1 MALLGGS
8 SEASVTKRLAGTI
21 FIIRVFSAA
30 LAYFSQILLARWMG
44 GSDYGVYV
52 YVWTW
57 VLLLGSMMDFGIS
70 ASAQKIIPE
79 YRTRGEHALLRGFLS
94 GSRWMTFAVSSV
106 VSLLLA
112 GVVKGLSPWI
122 DANAIVPLYI
132 GCLTLPAFVVAN
144 TQDGIARSHD
154 WMRLGLMPQF
164 IVRQSLI
171 IGFTAGAFVLGFNLG
186 ATAAM
191 SASAAAVWIA
201 MIGQMIVLNRRLGGH
216 IEPGPKAYDFR
227 GWLAVSLPILMVEGF
242 YLLLSYTDVLVL
254 QQFRSSEEVGVY
266 FAVVKT
272 LALVSFIHYAMAA
285 TTAHRFAEYHALGDK
300 ARLSAYVAHAI
311 QWTFWPSLA
320 ATILLLALGK
330 PLLWLFGPQF
340 VVGYDIMF
348 IAAIGLVVRSAI
360 GPVERLLN
368 MLGHQHICAL
378 AYALAFVMNVVLC
391 VMLVPRFGG
400 HGAAAATSISLAF
413 ETVLLF
419 WIVRR
424 RLGLHVL
431 AFGKTLGHWS
441 QTAYDMRSNTTSPAP
456 QIGEIT
462 TSTPYAH
469 KTFLFR
475 PIRAIDSTFIPC
487 VAIYSSTCETELD
500 ASRNDRSA
508 LRRIGIRRRPAGRD
522 DRRWR
527 RLADDAAADPAVR
540 RPPVDRCRH
549 RPALRRGDQ
558 DRRQP
563 GAWLGRSI
571 HWPAVIRLASG
582 SIPASIVT
590 LLVLWQLEL
599 NGEAARSLVNLVLCF
614 ALSSR
619 RFR

>member
-1 MALLGGS
+1 MDAQPATVPPAGVLARLRSMLAGS
-8 SEASVTKRLAGTI
+8 SEASLTKRLAGTI
-21 FIIRVFSAA
+21 LIIRVISAA
-30 LAYFSQILLARWMG
+30 LAYVSQILLARWMG

-79 YRTRGEHALLRGFLS
+79 YRTSGEQALLRGFLS
-94 GSRWMTFAVSSV
+94 GSRWMTFV
-106 VSLLLA
+106 VASLISLLLA

-122 DANAIVPLYI
+122 DAGEIVPLYI

-171 IGFTAGAFVLGFNLG
+171 IGFTAGAVTLGFQLG

-191 SASAAAVWIA
+191 LASAAAVWIA
-201 MIGQMIVLNRRLGGH
+201 MIGQMLVLNQRLDGH
-216 IEPGPKAYDFR
+216 IEAGPKAYDFR
-227 GWLAVSLPILMVEGF
+227 GWLAISLPILLVESF

-272 LALVSFIHYAMAA
+272 LALVSFIHYAMSA

-300 ARLSAYVAHAI
+300 PRLSAYVAHAI
-311 QWTFWPSLA
+311 KWTFWPSLA
-320 ATILLLALGK
+320 ATVLLLAFGK
-330 PLLWLFGPQF
+330 PLLWLFGPKF

-378 AYALAFVMNVVLC
+378 AYALAFVMNLVLC
-391 VMLVPRFGG
+391 VALVPRFGG
-400 HGAAAATSISLAF
+400 YGAAAATSISLTF

-419 WIVRR
+419 WIVRQ

-431 AFGKTLGHWS
+431 AFGK
-441 QTAYDMRSNTTSPAP
+441 
-456 QIGEIT
+456 
-462 TSTPYAH
+462 
-469 KTFLFR
+469 
-475 PIRAIDSTFIPC
+475 
-487 VAIYSSTCETELD
+487 
-500 ASRNDRSA
+500 
-508 LRRIGIRRRPAGRD
+508 
-522 DRRWR
+522 
-527 RLADDAAADPAVR
+527 
-540 RPPVDRCRH
+540 
-549 RPALRRGDQ
+549 
-558 DRRQP
+558 
-563 GAWLGRSI
+563 
-571 HWPAVIRLASG
+571 SG
-582 SIPASIVT
+582 
-590 LLVLWQLEL
+590 
-599 NGEAARSLVNLVLCF
+599 
-614 ALSSR
+614 
-619 RFR
+619 

>member
-1 MALLGGS
+1 VAVTDAHSTSALPAGALARLRAMLGRVLGGS
-8 SEASVTKRLAGTI
+8 GEASVTKRLAGTI
-21 FIIRVFSAA
+21 FIIRVVSAG
-30 LAYFSQILLARWMG
+30 LAYLSQILLARWMG

-70 ASAQKIIPE
+70 VSAQKLIPE

-94 GSRWMTFAVSSV
+94 GSRWMTFIVSSI

-112 GVVKGLSPWI
+112 GVVKILSPWI
-122 DANAIVPLYI
+122 EPGAVVPLTI

-164 IVRQSLI
+164 VVRQSLI
-171 IGFTAGAFVLGFNLG
+171 IGFTAGAFALGFHLG

-191 SASAAAVWIA
+191 LASAAAVWIA
-201 MIGQMIVLNRRLGGH
+201 MIGQMMVMNRRLRDTV
-216 IEPGPKAYDFR
+216 EAGPKAYDFR

-254 QQFRSSEEVGVY
+254 QQFRSSQEVGVY

-272 LALVSFIHYAMAA
+272 LALVSFIHYAMSA
-285 TTAHRFAEYHALGDK
+285 TTAHRFAEYHATGDR

-320 ATILLLALGK
+320 ATALLLAFGK

-340 VVGYDIMF
+340 VTGYDIMF
-348 IAAIGLVVRSAI
+348 IAAVGLVVRSAI

-378 AYALAFVMNVVLC
+378 AYASAFVMNVVLC
-391 VMLVPRFGG
+391 VLLIPRFGG
-400 HGAAAATSISLAF
+400 HGAAAATSLALVF

-431 AFGKTLGHWS
+431 AFGK
-441 QTAYDMRSNTTSPAP
+441 
-456 QIGEIT
+456 
-462 TSTPYAH
+462 
-469 KTFLFR
+469 
-475 PIRAIDSTFIPC
+475 
-487 VAIYSSTCETELD
+487 
-500 ASRNDRSA
+500 
-508 LRRIGIRRRPAGRD
+508 RD
-522 DRRWR
+522 
-527 RLADDAAADPAVR
+527 V
-540 RPPVDRCRH
+540 
-549 RPALRRGDQ
+549 
-558 DRRQP
+558 
-563 GAWLGRSI
+563 
-571 HWPAVIRLASG
+571 
-582 SIPASIVT
+582 
-590 LLVLWQLEL
+590 
-599 NGEAARSLVNLVLCF
+599 
-614 ALSSR
+614 
-619 RFR
+619 

>member
-1 MALLGGS
+1 LARLRAMFGRVLGGS
-8 SEASVTKRLAGTI
+8 SEASLTKRLAGTI
-21 FIIRVFSAA
+21 FIIRVVSAG
-30 LAYFSQILLARWMG
+30 LAYLSQILLARWMG

-70 ASAQKIIPE
+70 ASAQKLIPE
-79 YRTRGEHALLRGFLS
+79 YRTRGDLALLRGFLA
-94 GSRWMTFAVSSV
+94 GSRWMTFVVSSL

-112 GVVKGLSPWI
+112 GVVKLLSPWI
-122 DANAIVPLYI
+122 EPGAVLPLYI

-164 IVRQSLI
+164 VVRQSLI
-171 IGFTAGAFVLGFNLG
+171 IGVTAGAVALGFNLG

-191 SASAAAVWIA
+191 LASAAAVWIA
-201 MIGQMIVLNRRLGGH
+201 MIGQMIVMNRRLRAT
-216 IEPGPKAYDFR
+216 IEAGPSSYDFR

-242 YLLLSYTDVLVL
+242 YLLLSYTDVLLL

-285 TTAHRFAEYHALGDK
+285 STAHRFAEYHASGDG

-311 QWTFWPSLA
+311 KWTFWPSVA
-320 ATILLLALGK
+320 ATTVLLAFGK

-340 VVGYDIMF
+340 VAGYDIMF

-368 MLGHQHICAL
+368 MLGHQHVCAL
-378 AYALAFVMNVVLC
+378 AYASAFVMNVVLC
-391 VMLVPRFGG
+391 VMLIPRFGG
-400 HGAAAATSISLAF
+400 HGAAAATSLALVF

-431 AFGKTLGHWS
+431 AFGK
-441 QTAYDMRSNTTSPAP
+441 
-456 QIGEIT
+456 
-462 TSTPYAH
+462 
-469 KTFLFR
+469 
-475 PIRAIDSTFIPC
+475 
-487 VAIYSSTCETELD
+487 
-500 ASRNDRSA
+500 RSA
-508 LRRIGIRRRPAGRD
+508 
-522 DRRWR
+522 
-527 RLADDAAADPAVR
+527 
-540 RPPVDRCRH
+540 
-549 RPALRRGDQ
+549 
-558 DRRQP
+558 
-563 GAWLGRSI
+563 
-571 HWPAVIRLASG
+571 
-582 SIPASIVT
+582 
-590 LLVLWQLEL
+590 
-599 NGEAARSLVNLVLCF
+599 
-614 ALSSR
+614 
-619 RFR
+619 

>member
-1 MALLGGS
+1 MAAIDAPSAPTLPTGMIARLRSMLGGLLGGP
-8 SEASVTKRLAGTI
+8 SEASVTRRLAGTI
-21 FIIRVFSAA
+21 FIIRVVSAA
-30 LAYFSQILLARWMG
+30 LAYLSQILLARWMG

-94 GSRWMTFAVSSV
+94 GSRWMTLIASAV
-106 VSLLLA
+106 VSVLLA
-112 GVVKGLSPWI
+112 ALVKALSPWI
-122 DANAIVPLYI
+122 DASEIVPLYI
-132 GCLTLPAFVVAN
+132 GCVTLPAFVVAN

-171 IGFTAGAFVLGFNLG
+171 IGLTAGAFALGFHLG

-191 SASAAAVWIA
+191 LASAAAVWIA
-201 MIGQMIVLNRRLGGH
+201 MIGQMIVLNRRLDSH
-216 IEPGPKAYDFR
+216 VEPGAKAYDVR
-227 GWLAVSLPILMVEGF
+227 GWLAISLPILMVEGF

-254 QQFRSSEEVGVY
+254 QQFRSSAEVGVY

-272 LALVSFIHYAMAA
+272 LALVSFIHYAMSA
-285 TTAHRFAEYHALGDK
+285 TTAHRFAEYHALGDN

-311 QWTFWPSLA
+311 KWTFWPSLA

-368 MLGHQHICAL
+368 MLGHQHVCAL

-391 VMLVPRFGG
+391 IALVPRFGG
-400 HGAAAATSISLAF
+400 HGAAAATSISLTF

-419 WIVRR
+419 WIVRQ

-431 AFGKTLGHWS
+431 AFG
-441 QTAYDMRSNTTSPAP
+441 N
-456 QIGEIT
+456 
-462 TSTPYAH
+462 
-469 KTFLFR
+469 
-475 PIRAIDSTFIPC
+475 RAI
-487 VAIYSSTCETELD
+487 
-500 ASRNDRSA
+500 
-508 LRRIGIRRRPAGRD
+508 
-522 DRRWR
+522 
-527 RLADDAAADPAVR
+527 
-540 RPPVDRCRH
+540 
-549 RPALRRGDQ
+549 
-558 DRRQP
+558 
-563 GAWLGRSI
+563 
-571 HWPAVIRLASG
+571 
-582 SIPASIVT
+582 
-590 LLVLWQLEL
+590 
-599 NGEAARSLVNLVLCF
+599 
-614 ALSSR
+614 
-619 RFR
+619 

>member
-1 MALLGGS
+1 MLRCSEEFPAVAVTDAQSATTPPAGLVARLRATVGGLPGRFLGGT
-8 SEASVTKRLAGTI
+8 SEASLTRRLAGTI

-30 LAYFSQILLARWMG
+30 MAYLSQILLARWMG

-57 VLLLGSMMDFGIS
+57 VLLLGSMMDFGVS

-79 YRTRGEHALLRGFLS
+79 YRAAGEHALLRGFLS
-94 GSRWMTFAVSSV
+94 GSRWMTFVVSSM
-106 VSLLLA
+106 VSLALA
-112 GVVKGLSPWI
+112 GVVKLLSPWI
-122 DANAIVPLYI
+122 DTGAVAPLYI

-164 IVRQSLI
+164 IIRQSLI
-171 IGFTAGAFVLGFNLG
+171 IGLTAGAFALGLDLG

-191 SASAAAVWIA
+191 LASAAAVWIA
-201 MIGQMIVLNRRLGGH
+201 MIGQMVVLNRRLGGH
-216 IEPGPKAYDFR
+216 IESGPKAYDFR

-254 QQFRSSEEVGVY
+254 QQYRSSQEVGVY

-272 LALVSFIHYAMAA
+272 LALVSFIHYAMSA
-285 TTAHRFAEYHALGDK
+285 TTAHRFAEYHAIGDK

-311 QWTFWPSLA
+311 KWTFWPSLA
-320 ATILLLALGK
+320 ATIVLLALGK

-348 IAAIGLVVRSAI
+348 VAAIGLVVRSAI

-378 AYALAFVMNVVLC
+378 AYALAFAMNVVLSIA
-391 VMLVPRFGG
+391 LVPRFGG

-431 AFGKTLGHWS
+431 VF
-441 QTAYDMRSNTTSPAP
+441 
-456 QIGEIT
+456 GEI
-462 TSTPYAH
+462 
-469 KTFLFR
+469 
-475 PIRAIDSTFIPC
+475 D
-487 VAIYSSTCETELD
+487 
-500 ASRNDRSA
+500 
-508 LRRIGIRRRPAGRD
+508 
-522 DRRWR
+522 
-527 RLADDAAADPAVR
+527 
-540 RPPVDRCRH
+540 
-549 RPALRRGDQ
+549 
-558 DRRQP
+558 
-563 GAWLGRSI
+563 
-571 HWPAVIRLASG
+571 
-582 SIPASIVT
+582 
-590 LLVLWQLEL
+590 
-599 NGEAARSLVNLVLCF
+599 
-614 ALSSR
+614 
-619 RFR
+619 

>member
-1 MALLGGS
+1 VAVMDTESATASPAGPIARLRSLVRSALGGS
-8 SEASVTKRLAGTI
+8 GEASVTKRLAGEI
-21 FIIRVFSAA
+21 FIIRVVSAG
-30 LAYFSQILLARWMG
+30 LAYLSQILLARWMG

-79 YRTRGEHALLRGFLS
+79 YRTRGELALLRGFLA
-94 GSRWMTFAVSSV
+94 GSRWMTFAVSSL

-112 GVVKGLSPWI
+112 AIVKTLSPWI
-122 DANAIVPLYI
+122 EPNTVLPLYI

-154 WMRLGLMPQF
+154 WMQLGLMPQF

-171 IGFTAGAFVLGFNLG
+171 IGFTAGAFALGFNLG
-186 ATAAM
+186 ATVAM
-191 SASAAAVWIA
+191 LASAAAVWLA
-201 MIGQMIVLNRRLGGH
+201 MIGQMLVLNRRLAGH
-216 IEPGPKAYDFR
+216 IEPGAMAYDFR
-227 GWLAVSLPILMVEGF
+227 GWLAVSLPILLVESF

-254 QQFRSSEEVGVY
+254 QQFRTSEEVGVY

-272 LALVSFIHYAMAA
+272 LALVSFIHYAMSA

-320 ATILLLALGK
+320 ATIVLLALGK

-378 AYALAFVMNVVLC
+378 AYALAFVMNLVLC
-391 VMLVPRFGG
+391 LMLVPRYGG

-419 WIVRR
+419 WIVRQ

-431 AFGKTLGHWS
+431 AFGK
-441 QTAYDMRSNTTSPAP
+441 
-456 QIGEIT
+456 
-462 TSTPYAH
+462 
-469 KTFLFR
+469 
-475 PIRAIDSTFIPC
+475 RA
-487 VAIYSSTCETELD
+487 A
-500 ASRNDRSA
+500 
-508 LRRIGIRRRPAGRD
+508 
-522 DRRWR
+522 
-527 RLADDAAADPAVR
+527 
-540 RPPVDRCRH
+540 
-549 RPALRRGDQ
+549 
-558 DRRQP
+558 
-563 GAWLGRSI
+563 
-571 HWPAVIRLASG
+571 
-582 SIPASIVT
+582 
-590 LLVLWQLEL
+590 
-599 NGEAARSLVNLVLCF
+599 
-614 ALSSR
+614 
-619 RFR
+619 

>member
-1 MALLGGS
+1 MIAALRPRLSGIHAVAVMDAQSATALPTGPIARLRALLGGS
-8 SEASVTKRLAGTI
+8 NEASVTKRLAGTI
-21 FIIRVFSAA
+21 FIIRVVSAA
-30 LAYFSQILLARWMG
+30 MAYLSQILLARWMG

-79 YRTRGEHALLRGFLS
+79 YRTSGEHALLRGFLS
-94 GSRWMTFAVSSV
+94 GSRWITFLVSATV
-106 VSLLLA
+106 AMLLA
-112 GVVKGLSPWI
+112 GAVKGLSPWI
-122 DANAIVPLYI
+122 DPGETVPLYI
-132 GCLTLPAFVVAN
+132 GCITLPAFVVAN

-171 IGFTAGAFVLGFNLG
+171 IGFTAGTFALGFHLG

-191 SASAAAVWIA
+191 IASAAAVWIA

-227 GWLAVSLPILMVEGF
+227 GWLGISLPILMVEGF

-254 QQFRSSEEVGVY
+254 QQFRSSEEVGLY

-272 LALVSFIHYAMAA
+272 LALVSFIHYAMSA
-285 TTAHRFAEYHALGDK
+285 TTAHRFAEYNASGDK

-311 QWTFWPSLA
+311 KWTFWPSLA
-320 ATILLLALGK
+320 ATAVLLALGK

-340 VVGYDIMF
+340 VAGYDIMF

-378 AYALAFVMNVVLC
+378 AYALSFIMNVVLC

-413 ETVLLF
+413 ETILLF
-419 WIVRR
+419 WIVRQ

-431 AFGKTLGHWS
+431 AFGKH
-441 QTAYDMRSNTTSPAP
+441 PA
-456 QIGEIT
+456 
-462 TSTPYAH
+462 
-469 KTFLFR
+469 
-475 PIRAIDSTFIPC
+475 
-487 VAIYSSTCETELD
+487 
-500 ASRNDRSA
+500 
-508 LRRIGIRRRPAGRD
+508 
-522 DRRWR
+522 
-527 RLADDAAADPAVR
+527 
-540 RPPVDRCRH
+540 
-549 RPALRRGDQ
+549 
-558 DRRQP
+558 
-563 GAWLGRSI
+563 
-571 HWPAVIRLASG
+571 
-582 SIPASIVT
+582 
-590 LLVLWQLEL
+590 
-599 NGEAARSLVNLVLCF
+599 
-614 ALSSR
+614 
-619 RFR
+619 